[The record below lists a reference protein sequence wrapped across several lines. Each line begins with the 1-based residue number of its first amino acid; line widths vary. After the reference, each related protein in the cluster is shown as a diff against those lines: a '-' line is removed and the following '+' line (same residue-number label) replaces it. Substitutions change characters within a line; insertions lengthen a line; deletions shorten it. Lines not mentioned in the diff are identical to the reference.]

1 MQRIIWWVGTAGLAS
16 ACIEEHTATR
26 DDEDASEV
34 PDRGPLDQGLD
45 RGLDRR
51 DQGLVDAAFLEPDQ
65 GVVDAGVVG
74 PTECEPGGVVAPRVG
89 ACIKGPEGWA
99 PDGPVTFTVEG
110 MRRTTS
116 AAACM
121 QGVTLQI
128 GALAAEGHD
137 LWGVDAQGQA
147 WRVFLSIPDDVP
159 PPEGAQVT
167 IQVGTSFGALW
178 EGASGHVVVESGG
191 RLLAAV
197 VAGNSHFL
205 PLLHPELRLEH
216 GDQSCFEEEVE
227 SPCTYTGYLL
237 QATAGAERRQL
248 GYTERAHLGPF
259 AVVHAGLLSIGDLGA
274 CNAAPE
280 SYALAAVRR

>member
-1 MQRIIWWVGTAGLAS
+1 MAKTRSLLARREEE
-16 ACIEEHTATR
+16 ACREHV
-26 DDEDASEV
+26 DDEQRRQPWPGQARRRENLCSALQGQAGSTEIRPRFKDF
-34 PDRGPLDQGLD
+34 RGVLF
-45 RGLDRR
+45 
-51 DQGLVDAAFLEPDQ
+51 A
-65 GVVDAGVVG
+65 
-74 PTECEPGGVVAPRVG
+74 
-89 ACIKGPEGWA
+89 
-99 PDGPVTFTVEG
+99 
-110 MRRTTS
+110 
-116 AAACM
+116 
-121 QGVTLQI
+121 
-128 GALAAEGHD
+128 GHD

-178 EGASGHVVVESGG
+178 EGASGRVVVESGG

-248 GYTERAHLGPF
+248 GYTERANLGPF
-259 AVVHAGLLSIGDLGA
+259 AVIHAGLLSIGDLGA